1 MHADS
6 QTQLDQL
13 TLERDIEAA
22 LPPLESAGPEVDL
35 AAFNAGRITTV
46 IGNVITAVTQV
57 AGGKL
62 GAAAW
67 PLVIAAARN
76 VLAAALTSMGLPS
89 ALVAAA
95 VELLVLILDG
105 LKPAA

>member
-13 TLERDIEAA
+13 TLERDIES
-22 LPPLESAGPEVDL
+22 LMPPLEMAAGEDQ
-35 AAFNAGRITTV
+35 AAFAAGRVVTV
-46 IGNVITAVTQV
+46 IGNVFNAVTQV

-62 GAAAW
+62 SAAAW

-95 VELLVLILDG
+95 VELLVLILDVA
-105 LKPAA
+105 KPAA